1 MNLREYSEDVN
12 QDISLIIDLCNKL
25 GIKKVHEDDF
35 LTNDE
40 ITMLDI
46 ELDNMKENEN
56 PDYELDE

>member
-40 ITMLDI
+40 IR
-46 ELDNMKENEN
+46 ELLK
-56 PDYELDE
+56 